1 MSEQQTIKSKVVKP
15 MSRGQI
21 TIPIEFRT
29 RLGIDENTYI
39 RLTLDKNKIILTP
52 AFTESV
58 TEEKLREYTE
68 KEILQFI
75 KEDKIDYNAASTV
88 KKLLSE
94 GKL

>member
-1 MSEQQTIKSKVVKP
+1 

-39 RLTLDKNKIILTP
+39 KLTLDENKIILTP
-52 AFTESV
+52 AFLGSNS
-58 TEEKLREYTE
+58 EEKLREYTE
-68 KEILQFI
+68 KEISQFI
-75 KEDKIDYNAASTV
+75 KEDKIDQDTASTI
-88 KKLLSE
+88 KKLLAG